1 MNDIA
6 IVSANFVIKK
16 IYRTIKMR
24 ALFFAL
30 VASTAYAFSDYHQ
43 SYVQTDSE
51 YIDGIQ
57 RDEPIELPE
66 VYDES
71 ELNA

>member
-1 MNDIA
+1 
-6 IVSANFVIKK
+6 
-16 IYRTIKMR
+16 MR

-51 YIDGIQ
+51 YIDDIQ
-57 RDEPIELPE
+57 RYEPIELPE